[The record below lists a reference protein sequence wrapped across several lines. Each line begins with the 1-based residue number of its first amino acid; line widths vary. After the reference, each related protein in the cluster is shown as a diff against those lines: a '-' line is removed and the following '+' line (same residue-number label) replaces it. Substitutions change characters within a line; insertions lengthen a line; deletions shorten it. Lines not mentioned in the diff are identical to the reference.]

1 MATPATVTG
10 VYAAALLAVARDQGV
25 RPAVVEACREL
36 APTLAAGALAALDD
50 PRLGKAKAKTAVAG
64 VLAGVLAGRPKPLI
78 DLLQMLIDRN
88 RLPEAGGILADAVR
102 QAEAEDGVV
111 EVCVTSALPLSETN
125 AQRITAATGANAR
138 LVTTVDPALVGG
150 VTIRVGDRLV
160 DASVRRHLREMHAR
174 MLTAPLSDA
183 LWDR

>member
-50 PRLGKAKAKTAVAG
+50 PRLGKAKAKLAVAG
-64 VLAGVLAGRPKPLI
+64 VLAGKPKPVI
-78 DLLQMLIDRN
+78 ELLQLLIDRN

-102 QAEAEDGVV
+102 QAEAV
-111 EVCVTSALPLSETN
+111 E
-125 AQRITAATGANAR
+125 
-138 LVTTVDPALVGG
+138 
-150 VTIRVGDRLV
+150 
-160 DASVRRHLREMHAR
+160 
-174 MLTAPLSDA
+174 
-183 LWDR
+183 

>member
-36 APTLAAGALAALDD
+36 APTLASGALAALDD
-50 PRLGKAKAKTAVAG
+50 PRLGKAKAKLAVAG
-64 VLAGVLAGRPKPLI
+64 VLAGKPKPLI
-78 DLLQMLIDRN
+78 DLLQLLIDRN

-111 EVCVTSALPLSETN
+111 EVHVTTALPLSETN
-125 AQRITAATGANAR
+125 AQRVVNATGANAR
-138 LVTTVDPALVGG
+138 LVATVDPALVGG